1 MPAMIWVVVALA
13 GVGLAISLPLSAVLR
28 SVGHRL
34 GAVDS
39 SGAPGHAKVLRPV
52 SNLGGVAIF
61 LAVAGPIA
69 AGLVAVWTLDAGFW
83 SRWLPSVE
91 EHVDRIR
98 DTTPT
103 ALALLAGMS
112 VLHLMGLIDDRR
124 SLNPWL
130 KLAVQ
135 TATAAVMVV
144 WFDVRLLEAIDDYLP
159 LGAWPSMVATVL
171 WIVIITNA
179 INFLDNMDG
188 LAGGVSAIAAGLFLA
203 ACVVNGQWFIAATL
217 ALLIGGLVGF
227 LVFNFPPARIFMG
240 DGGSMVIGFL
250 LAILTARTTYYD
262 PEQVDYPLGGGWY
275 GVFMPLVVLAIP
287 LYDLASVTLIRLG
300 QGRSPLVGDQQHF
313 SHRLVRRGLSARGAV
328 VVIWVA
334 TAVTGIGG
342 VALGRL
348 EGWQAILVGVQT
360 LLVLVMLALIEHA
373 SRPARTS
380 TQESPASRRAGDGE
394 RHGGPDDETVS
405 PEERG

>member
-83 SRWLPSVE
+83 SRWLPAVE

-98 DTTPT
+98 STTGT

-112 VLHLMGLIDDRR
+112 ALHLLGLIDDRR

-130 KLAVQ
+130 KLTVQ
-135 TATAAVMVV
+135 GAAAAVMVA
-144 WFDVRLLEAIDDYLP
+144 WFDVRLLTVIDDYLP
-159 LGAWPSMVATVL
+159 LGAWPSAVVTVL
-171 WIVIITNA
+171 WIVTIINA

-217 ALLIGGLVGF
+217 ALLIGDRLQARQLADDVG
-227 LVFNFPPARIFMG
+227 
-240 DGGSMVIGFL
+240 
-250 LAILTARTTYYD
+250 
-262 PEQVDYPLGGGWY
+262 
-275 GVFMPLVVLAIP
+275 
-287 LYDLASVTLIRLG
+287 
-300 QGRSPLVGDQQHF
+300 
-313 SHRLVRRGLSARGAV
+313 
-328 VVIWVA
+328 
-334 TAVTGIGG
+334 
-342 VALGRL
+342 
-348 EGWQAILVGVQT
+348 
-360 LLVLVMLALIEHA
+360 
-373 SRPARTS
+373 
-380 TQESPASRRAGDGE
+380 
-394 RHGGPDDETVS
+394 
-405 PEERG
+405 

>member
-1 MPAMIWVVVALA
+1 
-13 GVGLAISLPLSAVLR
+13 
-28 SVGHRL
+28 
-34 GAVDS
+34 
-39 SGAPGHAKVLRPV
+39 
-52 SNLGGVAIF
+52 
-61 LAVAGPIA
+61 
-69 AGLVAVWTLDAGFW
+69 
-83 SRWLPSVE
+83 
-91 EHVDRIR
+91 
-98 DTTPT
+98 
-103 ALALLAGMS
+103 MS
-112 VLHLMGLIDDRR
+112 VLHLMGLIDDWR

-135 TATAAVMVV
+135 TATAVVMVV
-144 WFDVRLLEAIDDYLP
+144 WFDVRLLTVLDDHLP
-159 LGAWPSMVATVL
+159 LGAWPSTVATVL
-171 WIVIITNA
+171 WIVTITNA

-203 ACVVNGQWFIAATL
+203 ACIVNGQWFIAATL

-334 TAVTGIGG
+334 TGVTGIGG

-360 LLVLVMLALIEHA
+360 LLVLVMLALLEHA
-373 SRPARTS
+373 SRPAAQTP
-380 TQESPASRRAGDGE
+380 TQASPASRRAADGE
-394 RHGGPDDETVS
+394 RRGGPDDETVS